1 MKKTIFVIII
11 SFITNSNG
19 FINASASEISANQQR
34 HQKTSIKEVLFN
46 SSYEI
51 GHQIAE
57 GLILS
62 IVWGMSIVDDE
73 LLYSHEISESTF
85 SYSGNRW
92 PILDVTIETESNVIG
107 NSIIIFVLLLELGDD
122 GTVVAT
128 VKNMKVDG
136 LAENSFSAL
145 NNTMYV
151 ETEEGTEQVQ
161 LIEGEL
167 YFVE

>member
-1 MKKTIFVIII
+1 MKKTIFVIIF

-19 FINASASEISANQQR
+19 FINASASEILANQQR

-73 LLYSHEISESTF
+73 L
-85 SYSGNRW
+85 
-92 PILDVTIETESNVIG
+92 
-107 NSIIIFVLLLELGDD
+107 
-122 GTVVAT
+122 
-128 VKNMKVDG
+128 
-136 LAENSFSAL
+136 
-145 NNTMYV
+145 
-151 ETEEGTEQVQ
+151 
-161 LIEGEL
+161 
-167 YFVE
+167 